1 MDRAGKAE
9 PRGLVGTLKRTAL
22 EYGEA
27 SSLHGIHYIFE
38 SGKEGLFSSRLIWVL
53 VVLTA
58 SLTGTIWSIE
68 ASAFRVPKNISLGVP
83 S

>member
-1 MDRAGKAE
+1 MDRAGKTE

-38 SGKEGLFSSRLIWVL
+38 SGEGLFSSRLIWVL

-68 ASAFRVPKNISLGVP
+68 ASGFLVSINIILNCK
-83 S
+83 